1 MAVSVAAVM
10 RQINKFFVGG
20 YRSGDFAITGG
31 ALSPAP
37 SCGYVYIQGS
47 KRHDGVWAVS
57 GDMLTDLPDGLPDET
72 FTGRVYELNPP
83 GDFLA
88 LCGEISSY
96 DDAHPV
102 GEMQSETFGDY
113 SYTRASAQGGEHGW
127 QSEYRTRLNAYRT
140 RMYTEVDDL

>member
-1 MAVSVAAVM
+1 MAISVAAVM
-10 RQINKFFVGG
+10 RQIHNFFVGG
-20 YRSGDFAITGG
+20 YRFGAFTITGG

-47 KRHDGVWAVS
+47 KRHDGVWEIS
-57 GDMLTDLPDGLPDET
+57 GDMLGDLPDGLPDET

-88 LCGEISSY
+88 LCGEISRY

-102 GEMQSETFGDY
+102 GEMQSESFGDY
-113 SYTRASAQGGEHGW
+113 SYTRATAQGGTQGW
-127 QSEYRTRLNAYRT
+127 QTAFRQRLDAYR
-140 RMYTEVDDL
+140 RMYAEVDDL